1 MSSFKKGDK
10 VRFVDTPEA
19 MKEHCRAPQ
28 FFPLPGTVG
37 TACRDMT
44 SRGEVQVQWPEGSV
58 KGPDYVWWVFSE
70 LLEPVKDAAPDY
82 YIRVTATGK
91 EEAKVEVNGPADW
104 VHKALA
110 QVIMKLNPERPFDVL
125 ACVLSHALSVEEDED
140 DGTEHMPSEHGAEA
154 LNEMEVTLNG

>member
-37 TACRDMT
+37 TACGDMT
-44 SRGEVQVQWPEGSV
+44 SRRGVQVQWPEGSV

-82 YIRVTATGK
+82 YIRVTAISEKG
-91 EEAKVEVNGPADW
+91 AKVEVNGPADW

-110 QVIMKLNPERPFDVL
+110 QVIMKLNPEQPFDAL
-125 ACVLSHALSVEEDED
+125 ACVLSHALSVED
-140 DGTEHMPSEHGAEA
+140 DDDDTEHMPSEHGAEA